1 MHYQMPCSLDYSSSR
16 MNITQHDGSR
26 VCSNIKDNARFVT
39 FKRLVHAIFRG
50 VGLQKTQ
57 QFNILCSVF
66 EDNVGALSLETLDLP
81 QMTPRFKHYAVKYH
95 CFRACLKPENIR
107 VLKVESKQQL
117 AEIFTMGCLRVH
129 LKTSKNYSWVG
140 SQVAT

>member
-1 MHYQMPCSLDYSSSR
+1 

-39 FKRLVHAIFRG
+39 FKRLVHAIFKG

-95 CFRACLKPENIR
+95 CFRACLNQKYKSFESRIETTIGRDIHNGLPKSTFENIKE
-107 VLKVESKQQL
+107 L
-117 AEIFTMGCLRVH
+117 FMG
-129 LKTSKNYSWVG
+129 W
-140 SQVAT
+140 